1 MLRDVYIKCRDRLK
15 SGGIEAPDFEA
26 RCILEFVTGYDRTAQ
41 LIHCKDELPEE
52 KKQLVNSITEKRSSR
67 YPLQYLLHSW
77 DFMGFP
83 LSVGEGVLIPR
94 DDTEVCVR
102 LCLEYLKDK
111 PNAEAIDLCS
121 GSGAIAIALEK
132 LGRAKTTAVEYS
144 DEAFIFLKKN
154 IKQNNCLINAVKGD
168 IFICHTEFPDNAF
181 DLIVSNP
188 PYIRRSEL
196 PTLQADVLFEPKT
209 ALDGGED
216 GLDFYRAIIRDWT
229 PKLKK
234 GGALVFELGED
245 QAETVGEMMIK
256 HGFENIRTET
266 DFGGCERAIIG
277 FLALSSG
284 R

>member
-1 MLRDVYIKCRDRLK
+1 MLRNVYRECRDRLQ

-26 RCILEFVTGYDRTAQ
+26 RCMLEYVTGYDRAAQ
-41 LIHCKDELPEE
+41 LTHADEEISDD
-52 KKQLVNSITEKRSSR
+52 KKQLLNSVIEKRLER
-67 YPLQYLLHSW
+67 YPLQYLLESW
-77 DFMGFP
+77 TFMGFP

-102 LCLEYLKDK
+102 LCLEYLKNK
-111 PNAEAIDLCS
+111 PNANVTDLCS

-132 LGRAKTTAVEYS
+132 LGNAKTTAVEYS
-144 DEAFIFLKKN
+144 EDAFIFLEKN
-154 IKQNNCLINAVKGD
+154 IRQNNCRINAVKGD
-168 IFICHTEFPDNAF
+168 VFTCHPEFSGNTF

-188 PYIRRSEL
+188 PYIKHAEL
-196 PTLQADVLFEPKT
+196 PFLQEEVRFEPQT

-229 PKLKK
+229 SKLKK

-245 QAETVGEMMIK
+245 QAAPVAEMMKARGYI
-256 HGFENIRTET
+256 NIRTET

-277 FLALSSG
+277 QMP
-284 R
+284 